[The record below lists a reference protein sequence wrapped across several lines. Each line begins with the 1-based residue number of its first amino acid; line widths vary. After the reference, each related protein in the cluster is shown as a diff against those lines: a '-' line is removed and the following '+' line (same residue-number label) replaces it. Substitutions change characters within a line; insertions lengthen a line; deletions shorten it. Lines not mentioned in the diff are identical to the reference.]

1 MSKEIEKKW
10 QEKWKESKLFQSDHD
25 ERKKI
30 FLTVAYPYPSGAMHI
45 GHGRTYTVP
54 DVYARFKRMQGYN
67 VLFPMG
73 WHVTGAPVI
82 GIASRIKDKDPWT
95 LDLYENVHKVPKNE
109 ISKLEDPEYIVKYF
123 STEYHNVMDDMGY
136 SIDWRREFRTT
147 DPTYKK
153 FIEWQIKKLKKMDLI
168 RKGNHPV
175 KYCPHCDNPVGDHDL
190 LEGEGVGVNELTLL
204 KFKIIEK
211 NDNDTNKDNGDN
223 INTANN
229 VKYLVP
235 ATFRPETIYGSTNLW
250 LNPNVEYIQVTSDD
264 SENGTNGETWVISK
278 ESFDNISNQI
288 KDLKI
293 LGDIDP
299 ETLIGAHIENPV
311 TKDHHPILPA
321 SFVDPEYGSG
331 SVFSV
336 PGHAPADYI
345 ALEDLKNNKELIEK
359 YSLKDIVNKIEP
371 LNVVTIK
378 KYSEIPAKD
387 VIERLNVKNQEDP
400 KLEEAT
406 NELYKVEHSK
416 GIISEHIPIY
426 SGERVSIA
434 RENIKKDMISKN
446 QATIMYDFAEHPV
459 ICRCG
464 TKCVVKIMDNQWFL
478 KYSDEEWK
486 DETRKLLRNENI
498 IPAEVRSNLEY
509 YIGWLEDWACSRR
522 IGLGTKL
529 PWDKQWLIEP
539 LTDSTIYMSYYTIA
553 KYLKDINSEDL
564 NDAFFEKIFFDNDIN
579 IDTIDKT
586 QLNSIGANIDDFR
599 LKVDEDIINEIQN
612 EFSYWYPLDWRLS
625 AKDLVGNHLS
635 FHMFH
640 HAAIFP
646 PENWPQGMVVFGM
659 GLLEGNKMSSSKGNV
674 ILLSDAI
681 NEYGADVV
689 RLFLMSSAEPW
700 QDFDWREK
708 EVVGTKRR
716 LDWFFEFAEKIESIK
731 MNKNKSSLDLSNI
744 ERVDLTRKIDLWMM
758 NQLYIRIND
767 ATTALEG
774 FQTRKA
780 LQDSLFLLKKDV
792 DHYMYRTKHLLE
804 DPDEALIF
812 VLSSIL
818 ESWIRILSPFT
829 PHSCEELWA
838 KYGGEGF
845 VSEAEWPIKYQYFP
859 MKCTP
864 TLNLKVDSCIPSEV
878 IEKSEEMVQSI
889 VKDINEIKKIVD
901 VTPEKIHVYLAPNWK
916 WMLYR
921 IADDVGKPDIGQIM
935 GRAIGEN
942 IHDNKKEIAE
952 VAKKVGREMTKTRYI
967 GKIDEYEVLS
977 DALDFISEEVGS
989 EVIIHKDNSYDPQ
1002 NKARNAMP
1010 YKPALFM
1017 E

>member
-1 MSKEIEKKW
+1 MEKKW
-10 QEKWKESKLFQSDHD
+10 QDKWEKSKLFQADHD

-95 LDLYENVHKVPKNE
+95 LELYEKVHKVPKTE
-109 ISKLEDPEYIVKYF
+109 IPKLEDPEYIVKYF
-123 STEYHNVMDDMGY
+123 STEYHNVMNDMGY

-153 FIEWQIKKLKKMDLI
+153 FIEWQIRKLKEMDLI

-204 KFKIIEK
+204 KFKLLDK
-211 NDNDTNKDNGDN
+211 NNNEINGIDEGN
-223 INTANN
+223 NN

-250 LNPNVEYIQVTSDD
+250 LNPDIEYIEVISDASKD
-264 SENGTNGETWVISK
+264 GTNGETWIISK
-278 ESFDNISNQI
+278 EAYDNISNQI

-293 LGDIDP
+293 IGTIDP
-299 ETLIGAHIENPV
+299 KPLIGTYVENPV
-311 TKDHHPILPA
+311 TKEPHPLLPA

-345 ALEDLKNNKELIEK
+345 ALQDLKNNNELLEE
-359 YSLKDIVNKIEP
+359 YGLEDIVNKIEP
-371 LNVVTIK
+371 LNVVTLK
-378 KYSEIPAKD
+378 KYSKIPARD
-387 VIERLNVKNQEDP
+387 VIERLNVKTQEDP
-400 KLEEAT
+400 NLEEAT

-416 GIISEHIPIY
+416 GIISDHIPIY

-486 DETRKLLRNENI
+486 EKTRNLLRNENI
-498 IPAEVRSNLEY
+498 IPNEVRSNLEY

-553 KYLKDINSEDL
+553 KYLKDINPNDL
-564 NDAFFEKIFFDNDIN
+564 NDAFFEKVFFDNDIN
-579 IDTIDKT
+579 IDNDINTNKINT
-586 QLNSIGANIDDFR
+586 SQLDSIGADIDDFK
-599 LKVDEDIINEIQN
+599 LKIDEDIISEIQN
-612 EFSYWYPLDWRLS
+612 EFSYWYPLDWSLS

-681 NEYGADVV
+681 EEYGADVV

-731 MNKNKSSLDLSNI
+731 KSPLDLSNI

-758 NQLYIRIND
+758 NQLFIRIND
-767 ATTALEG
+767 ATNALEG

-804 DPDEALIF
+804 DPDEAIIF

-818 ESWIRILSPFT
+818 EAWIRILGPFT
-829 PHSCEELWA
+829 PHSSEELWS

-845 VSEAEWPIKYQYFP
+845 VSEAEWPITYQYFP

-864 TLNLKVDSCIPSEV
+864 TLNLQADSCIPSEV

-901 VTPEKIHVYLAPNWK
+901 VVPKKIHVYLAPDWK
-916 WMLYR
+916 WLLYR
-921 IADDVGKPDIGQIM
+921 IAADIGKPDIGQIM

-942 IHDNKKEIAE
+942 IHDNKKEIAD
-952 VAKKVGREMTKTRYI
+952 VAKKVGREITKTRYI
-967 GKIDEYEVLS
+967 GKIDEYDVFS
-977 DALDFISEEVGS
+977 DALDFISEEVDA
-989 EVIIHKDNSYDPQ
+989 EVIIHTDDSYDPQ
-1002 NKARNAMP
+1002 NKAKNAMP
-1010 YKPALFM
+1010 YKPAIFM

>member
-1 MSKEIEKKW
+1 
-10 QEKWKESKLFQSDHD
+10 
-25 ERKKI
+25 
-30 FLTVAYPYPSGAMHI
+30 MHI

-95 LDLYENVHKVPKNE
+95 LELYEKVHKVPKTE
-109 ISKLEDPEYIVKYF
+109 IPKLEDPEYIVKYF
-123 STEYHNVMDDMGY
+123 STEYHNVMNDMGY

-153 FIEWQIKKLKKMDLI
+153 FIEWQIRKLKEMDLI

-204 KFKIIEK
+204 KFKLLDK
-211 NDNDTNKDNGDN
+211 NNNEINGIDEGN
-223 INTANN
+223 NN

-250 LNPNVEYIQVTSDD
+250 LNPDIEYIEVISDASKD
-264 SENGTNGETWVISK
+264 GTNGETWIISK
-278 ESFDNISNQI
+278 EAYDNISNQI

-293 LGDIDP
+293 IGTIDP
-299 ETLIGAHIENPV
+299 KPLIGTYVENPV
-311 TKDHHPILPA
+311 TKEPHPLLPA

-345 ALEDLKNNKELIEK
+345 ALQDLKNNNELLEE
-359 YSLKDIVNKIEP
+359 YGLEDIVNKIEP
-371 LNVVTIK
+371 LNVVTLK
-378 KYSEIPAKD
+378 KYSKIPARD
-387 VIERLNVKNQEDP
+387 VIERLNVKTQEDP
-400 KLEEAT
+400 NLEEAT

-416 GIISEHIPIY
+416 GIISDHIPIY

-486 DETRKLLRNENI
+486 EKTRNLLRNENI
-498 IPAEVRSNLEY
+498 IPNEVRSNLEY

-553 KYLKDINSEDL
+553 KYLKDINPNDL
-564 NDAFFEKIFFDNDIN
+564 NDAFFEKVFFDNDIN
-579 IDTIDKT
+579 IDNDINTNKINT
-586 QLNSIGANIDDFR
+586 SQLDSIGADIDDFK
-599 LKVDEDIINEIQN
+599 LKIDEDIISEIQN

-681 NEYGADVV
+681 EEYGADVV

-731 MNKNKSSLDLSNI
+731 KSPLDLSNI

-758 NQLYIRIND
+758 NQLLIRIND
-767 ATTALEG
+767 ATNALEG

-804 DPDEALIF
+804 DPDEAIIF
-812 VLSSIL
+812 ILSSIL
-818 ESWIRILSPFT
+818 EAWIRILAPFT
-829 PHSCEELWA
+829 PHSSEELWS

-845 VSEAEWPIKYQYFP
+845 VSEAEWPITYQYFP

-864 TLNLKVDSCIPSEV
+864 TLNLQADSCIPSEV

-901 VTPEKIHVYLAPNWK
+901 VVPKKIHVYLAPDWK
-916 WMLYR
+916 WLLYR
-921 IADDVGKPDIGQIM
+921 IAADIGKPDIGQIM

-942 IHDNKKEIAE
+942 IHDNKKEIAD
-952 VAKKVGREMTKTRYI
+952 VAKKVGREITKTRYI
-967 GKIDEYEVLS
+967 GKIDEYDVFS
-977 DALDFISEEVGS
+977 DALDFISEEVDA
-989 EVIIHKDNSYDPQ
+989 EVIIHTDDSYDPQ
-1002 NKARNAMP
+1002 NKAKNAMP
-1010 YKPALFM
+1010 YKPAIFM

>member
-1 MSKEIEKKW
+1 MEKKW
-10 QEKWKESKLFQSDHD
+10 QEKWEKSKLFQADHG
-25 ERKKI
+25 EKKKI

-82 GIASRIKDKDPWT
+82 GIASRIKNKDPWT
-95 LDLYENVHKVPKNE
+95 LDLYEKVHKVPKE
-109 ISKLEDPEYIVKYF
+109 ELPKLADPEYIVKYF
-123 STEYHNVMDDMGY
+123 STEYHNVMSSMGY
-136 SIDWRREFRTT
+136 SIDWRREFKTT
-147 DPTYKK
+147 DPSYNK
-153 FIEWQIKKLKKMDLI
+153 FIEWQIRKLKDKGLV

-175 KYCPHCDNPVGDHDL
+175 KHCPEDDNPVGDHDL
-190 LEGEGVGVNELTLL
+190 LEGEGVAVNELTLL
-204 KFKIIEK
+204 KFKIEEN
-211 NDNDTNKDNGDN
+211 NDDL
-223 INTANN
+223 
-229 VKYLVP
+229 YLVS
-235 ATFRPETIYGSTNLW
+235 ATFRPETIYGATNLW
-250 LNPNVEYIQVTSDD
+250 LNPDVEYIKVKSNFDG
-264 SENGTNGETWVISK
+264 ENSTNGETWIISK
-278 ESFDNISNQI
+278 DSYYNISNQI
-288 KDLKI
+288 KDLEI

-299 ETLIGAHIENPV
+299 KPLIGANIINPV
-311 TKDHHPILPA
+311 TQKLHPILPA

-345 ALEDLKNNKELIEK
+345 ALQDLKNNKDLIEE
-359 YSLKDIVNKIEP
+359 YDLKEIVNNVEP
-371 LNVVTIK
+371 LNVVTLK

-387 VIERLNVKNQEDP
+387 IIERLNVQSQEDP

-426 SGERVSIA
+426 AGEKVAVA
-434 RENIKKDMISKN
+434 REHIKKGMIEKN

-478 KYSDEEWK
+478 EYSDEDWK
-486 DETRKLLRNENI
+486 EETRYLLRNETI
-498 IPAEVRSNLEY
+498 VPSEVRSNLEY
-509 YIGWLEDWACSRR
+509 YIGWLEGWACSRK

-553 KYLKDINSEDL
+553 KYLKDMDPEDL
-564 NDAFFEKIFFDNDIN
+564 NDAFFEKIFFDNDMDSN
-579 IDTIDKT
+579 KMNKNYELED
-586 QLNSIGANIDDFR
+586 GASPDNWE
-599 LKVDEDIINEIQN
+599 LKVSQDIVNEIQN

-646 PENWPQGMVVFGM
+646 QENWPQGMVVFGM

-674 ILLSDAI
+674 ILLNDAI
-681 NEYGADVV
+681 EEYGADVV

-708 EVVGTKRR
+708 EVIGTKRR
-716 LDWFFEFAEKIESIK
+716 LEWFFEFAEKIESIK
-731 MNKNKSSLDLSNI
+731 KSPLNLNNI
-744 ERVDLTRKIDLWMM
+744 KRIDLTRRIDLWMM

-774 FQTRKA
+774 FQTRKT

-792 DHYMYRTKHLLE
+792 DHYMYRIKHLLD
-804 DPDEALIF
+804 DPDEAIIF
-812 VLSSIL
+812 VFSSIL
-818 ESWIRILSPFT
+818 ESWIRILAPFT
-829 PHSCEELWA
+829 PHSSEELWN

-845 VSEAEWPIKYQYFP
+845 VSEAKWPITYQYFP

-864 TLNLKVDSCIPSEV
+864 TLNLKTDSCIPSEI
-878 IEKSEEMVQSI
+878 IEKSEDMVQSI
-889 VKDINEIKKIVD
+889 VKDINEIKKIVEVD
-901 VTPEKIHVYLAPNWK
+901 PKKIHVYLAPNWK
-916 WMLYR
+916 WEIYK
-921 IADDVGKPDIGQIM
+921 IAADIGKPDIGQIM
-935 GRAIGEN
+935 GKAIGQN
-942 IHDNKKEIAE
+942 IYDDKKEIADC
-952 VAKKVGREMTKTRYI
+952 AKKIGREMTKTRYI
-967 GKIDEYEVLS
+967 GKIDEYDVLS
-977 DALDFISEEVGS
+977 DALDFISEEVNS
-989 EVIIHKDNSYDPQ
+989 EVIIHKDDSYDPQ
-1002 NKARNAMP
+1002 NKAKNAMP
-1010 YKPALFM
+1010 YKPAIFM

>member
-1 MSKEIEKKW
+1 MEKKW
-10 QEKWKESKLFQSDHD
+10 QDKWEKSKLFQADHD

-95 LDLYENVHKVPKNE
+95 LELYEKVHKVPKTE
-109 ISKLEDPEYIVKYF
+109 IPKLEDPEYIVKYF
-123 STEYHNVMDDMGY
+123 STEYHNVMNDMGY

-153 FIEWQIKKLKKMDLI
+153 FIEWQIRKLKEMDLI

-204 KFKIIEK
+204 KFKLLDK
-211 NDNDTNKDNGDN
+211 NNNEINGIDEGN
-223 INTANN
+223 NN

-250 LNPNVEYIQVTSDD
+250 LNPDIEYIEVISDASKD
-264 SENGTNGETWVISK
+264 GTNGETWIISK
-278 ESFDNISNQI
+278 EAYDNISNQI

-293 LGDIDP
+293 IGTIDP
-299 ETLIGAHIENPV
+299 KPLIGTYVENPV
-311 TKDHHPILPA
+311 TKEPHPLLPA

-345 ALEDLKNNKELIEK
+345 ALQDLKNNNELLEE
-359 YSLKDIVNKIEP
+359 YGLEDIVHKIEP
-371 LNVVTIK
+371 LNVVTLK
-378 KYSEIPAKD
+378 KYSKIPARD
-387 VIERLNVKNQEDP
+387 VIERLNVKTQEDSN
-400 KLEEAT
+400 LEEAT

-416 GIISEHIPIY
+416 GIISDHIPIY

-486 DETRKLLRNENI
+486 EKTRNLLRNENI
-498 IPAEVRSNLEY
+498 IPNEVRSNLEY

-553 KYLKDINSEDL
+553 KYLKDINPNDL
-564 NDAFFEKIFFDNDIN
+564 NDAFFEKVFFDNDIN
-579 IDTIDKT
+579 IDNDINTNKINT
-586 QLNSIGANIDDFR
+586 SQLDSIGADIDDFK
-599 LKVDEDIINEIQN
+599 LKIDEDIISEIQN

-681 NEYGADVV
+681 EEYGADVV

-731 MNKNKSSLDLSNI
+731 KSPLDLSNI

-758 NQLYIRIND
+758 NQLFIRIND
-767 ATTALEG
+767 ATNALEG

-804 DPDEALIF
+804 DPDEAIIF

-818 ESWIRILSPFT
+818 EAWIRILAPFT
-829 PHSCEELWA
+829 PHSSEELWS

-845 VSEAEWPIKYQYFP
+845 VSEAEWPITYQYFP

-864 TLNLKVDSCIPSEV
+864 TLNLQADSCIPSEV

-901 VTPEKIHVYLAPNWK
+901 VFPKKIHVYLAPDWK
-916 WMLYR
+916 WLLYR
-921 IADDVGKPDIGQIM
+921 IAADIGKPDIGQIM
-935 GRAIGEN
+935 GKAIGEN
-942 IHDNKKEIAE
+942 IHDNKKEIAD
-952 VAKKVGREMTKTRYI
+952 VAKKVGREITKTRYI
-967 GKIDEYEVLS
+967 GKIDEYDVFS
-977 DALDFISEEVGS
+977 DALDFISEEVDA
-989 EVIIHKDNSYDPQ
+989 EVIIHTDDSYDPQ
-1002 NKARNAMP
+1002 NKAKNAMP
-1010 YKPALFM
+1010 YKPAIFM

>member
-1 MSKEIEKKW
+1 MSEEMEKKW
-10 QEKWKESKLFQSDHD
+10 QDKWEKSKLFQADHD

-95 LDLYENVHKVPKNE
+95 LELYEKVHKVPKTE
-109 ISKLEDPEYIVKYF
+109 IPKLEDPEYIVKYF
-123 STEYHNVMDDMGY
+123 STEYHNVMNDMGY

-153 FIEWQIKKLKKMDLI
+153 FIEWQIRKLKEMDLI

-204 KFKIIEK
+204 KFKLLGK
-211 NDNDTNKDNGDN
+211 NNNEINRNGN
-223 INTANN
+223 SNSN

-250 LNPNVEYIQVTSDD
+250 LNPDIEYIEVISDASKD
-264 SENGTNGETWVISK
+264 GTNGETWIISK
-278 ESFDNISNQI
+278 EAYDNISNQI

-293 LGDIDP
+293 IGTIDP
-299 ETLIGAHIENPV
+299 KPLIGTYVENPV
-311 TKDHHPILPA
+311 TKEPHPLLPA

-345 ALEDLKNNKELIEK
+345 ALQDLKNNNELLEE
-359 YSLKDIVNKIEP
+359 YGLENIVNKIEP
-371 LNVVTIK
+371 LNVVTLK
-378 KYSEIPAKD
+378 KYSEIPARD
-387 VIERLNVKNQEDP
+387 VIERLNVKTQEDP

-416 GIISEHIPIY
+416 GIISDHIPIY

-486 DETRKLLRNENI
+486 EKTRNLLRNENI
-498 IPAEVRSNLEY
+498 IPNEVRSNLEY

-553 KYLKDINSEDL
+553 KYLKDINPNDL
-564 NDAFFEKIFFDNDIN
+564 NDAFFEKVFFDNDIN
-579 IDTIDKT
+579 IDNDISTNKINT
-586 QLNSIGANIDDFR
+586 SQLDSIGADIDDFK
-599 LKVDEDIINEIQN
+599 LKIDEDIINEIQN

-646 PENWPQGMVVFGM
+646 PENWPKGMVVFGM
-659 GLLEGNKMSSSKGNV
+659 GLFEGNKMSSSKGNV

-681 NEYGADVV
+681 EEYGADVV

-716 LDWFFEFAEKIESIK
+716 LDWFFDFAEKIESIK
-731 MNKNKSSLDLSNI
+731 KSPLNLSNI

-758 NQLYIRIND
+758 NQLFIRIND
-767 ATTALEG
+767 ATNALEG

-804 DPDEALIF
+804 DPDEAIIF

-818 ESWIRILSPFT
+818 ESWIRILAPFT
-829 PHSCEELWA
+829 PHSSEELWS

-864 TLNLKVDSCIPSEV
+864 TLNLQADSCIPSEV

-901 VTPEKIHVYLAPNWK
+901 VVPKKIHVYLAPDWK
-916 WMLYR
+916 WLLYR
-921 IADDVGKPDIGQIM
+921 IAADVGKPDIGQIM
-935 GRAIGEN
+935 GKAIGEN
-942 IHDNKKEIAE
+942 IHDNKKEIAD
-952 VAKKVGREMTKTRYI
+952 VAKKVGREITKTRYI
-967 GKIDEYEVLS
+967 GKIDEYDVLS
-977 DALDFISEEVGS
+977 DALDFISEEVDA
-989 EVIIHKDNSYDPQ
+989 EVIIHTDDSYDPQ
-1002 NKARNAMP
+1002 NKAKNAMP
-1010 YKPALFM
+1010 YKPAIFM

>member
-1 MSKEIEKKW
+1 VNKEIEKKW
-10 QEKWKESKLFQSDHD
+10 QEKWENSKLFQADHD

-82 GIASRIKDKDPWT
+82 GIASRIKDKNPWT
-95 LDLYENVHKVPKNE
+95 LELYEKVHKVPKNE
-109 ISKLEDPEYIVKYF
+109 LPKLEDPEYIVKYF
-123 STEYHNVMDDMGY
+123 SNEYHNVMSDMGY
-136 SIDWRREFRTT
+136 SIDWRREFTTT
-147 DPTYKK
+147 DPSYKK
-153 FIEWQIKKLKKMDLI
+153 FIRWQIKKLKENGLV

-175 KYCPHCDNPVGDHDL
+175 KYCPQCDNPVGDHDL

-204 KFKIIEK
+204 KFKIVFDEQK
-211 NDNDTNKDNGDN
+211 NLENENS
-223 INTANN
+223 A
-229 VKYLVP
+229 KYLVP
-235 ATFRPETIYGSTNLW
+235 ATFRPETIYGATNLW
-250 LNPNVEYIQVTSDD
+250 LNPDIEYIEVTNNVED
-264 SENGTNGETWVISK
+264 STNAETWIISR
-278 ESFDNISNQI
+278 ESYDNLSNQI

-293 LGDIDP
+293 LGNIDGKQ
-299 ETLIGAHIENPV
+299 LIGKFVENPV
-311 TKDHHPILPA
+311 TKKHHPIFPA

-345 ALEDLKNNKELIEK
+345 ALQDLKNNKEILEK
-359 YSLKDIVNKIEP
+359 YNLEDIVAKVEP
-371 LNVVTIK
+371 LNVVTLK
-378 KYSEIPAKD
+378 KYSEIPARD
-387 VIERLNVKNQEDP
+387 VIEKLQVKNQEDP

-426 SGERVSIA
+426 AGEKVSIA
-434 RENIKKDMISKN
+434 REVIKKDMIANN
-446 QATIMYDFAEHPV
+446 QADIMYDFAEHPV

-478 KYSDEEWK
+478 KYSDEDWK
-486 DETRKLLRNENI
+486 EKTRRLLRNETI
-498 IPAEVRSNLEY
+498 VPGEVRSNFEY

-522 IGLGTKL
+522 IGLGTRL
-529 PWDKQWLIEP
+529 PWDTQWLIEP

-553 KYLKDINSEDL
+553 KYLKDMDSDDL
-564 NDAFFEKIFFDNDIN
+564 NDAFFEKIFFDRTINPNEISSDLISDNNDSPDN
-579 IDTIDKT
+579 WDLKIDQNT
-586 QLNSIGANIDDFR
+586 
-599 LKVDEDIINEIQN
+599 INEIQN
-612 EFSYWYPLDWRLS
+612 EFNYWYPLDWRLS

-681 NEYGADVV
+681 EEYSADVV

-708 EVVGTKRR
+708 EVIGTKRR
-716 LDWFFEFAEKIESIK
+716 LEWFFEFAEKIGSIK
-731 MNKNKSSLDLSNI
+731 KSPLELNNI
-744 ERVDLTRKIDLWMM
+744 KRVDLTRRIDLWMM

-767 ATTALEG
+767 ATIALEG

-780 LQDSLFLLKKDV
+780 LQDCLFLLKKDV
-792 DHYMYRTKHLLE
+792 DHYMYRIKHLLE
-804 DPDEALIF
+804 EGADEAIIF

-818 ESWIRILSPFT
+818 ESWIRILAPFI
-829 PHSCEELWA
+829 PHSSEELWN

-864 TLNLKVDSCIPSEV
+864 TLNLQVESCIPSEV
-878 IEKSEEMVQSI
+878 IEKSENMVQSI

-901 VTPEKIHVYLAPNWK
+901 VDPEKIHIYLSPDWK
-916 WMLYR
+916 WELYR
-921 IADDVGKPDIGQIM
+921 IAADVGKPDIGQIM

-952 VAKKVGREMTKTRYI
+952 FAKKIAREMTKTKYI
-967 GKIDEYEVLS
+967 GKIDEYDVLS
-977 DALDFISEEVGS
+977 DALDFISEEVNA
-989 EVIIHKDNSYDPQ
+989 EVVIHKDASYDPQ
-1002 NKARNAMP
+1002 NKAKNAMP
-1010 YKPALFM
+1010 YKPAIFM